1 MGEAGAVKK
10 YKQFIIGVLIGA
22 MLFSSIG
29 VCADE
34 VLNVIANPYPVF
46 VNGQEIQVEAYNIN
60 GFTFLKLAD
69 VGKVLNSTVSFN
81 ETEKRIE
88 ITENKKERTDD
99 DYLVESSSVEK
110 TTKDGL
116 DGIIY
121 NDIFYASLFD
131 LEEKYQ
137 MNKGT
142 GYEIGFDGKNYI
154 VTNVK
159 TNKSVSLYYMDH
171 ASIIRTKEDRL
182 WYLNYE
188 MLKGILTEIP
198 PKLLERSLMERHLED
213 NLNYLTF
220 GDTEKYV
227 TPADIIRDIS
237 YTYREAIVSRIN
249 YLIDEEA
256 KTISFGSL
264 KPKNN
269 NQTMTLEENEV
280 YRNNPE
286 NYEMYLTDVELIYV
300 PSNIY
305 VVPYDDYINDIKP
318 RLLKALGID

>member
-1 MGEAGAVKK
+1 VKK

>member
-1 MGEAGAVKK
+1 MKK
-10 YKQFIIGVLIGA
+10 YKQFIIGLLIGA
-22 MLFSSIG
+22 MLFSPIG
-29 VCADE
+29 VCAEE

-137 MNKGT
+137 VNKGI

-154 VTNVK
+154 VTNGK
-159 TNKSVSLYYMDH
+159 TNKSVSLHYMDH

-269 NQTMTLEENEV
+269 NQTITLEENEV

>member
-1 MGEAGAVKK
+1 MKK

>member
-1 MGEAGAVKK
+1 VKK

-34 VLNVIANPYPVF
+34 VLKVIANPYPVF

-198 PKLLERSLMERHLED
+198 PKLLEKSLMERHLED

-227 TPADIIRDIS
+227 TPADIISDIA
-237 YTYREAIVSRIN
+237 YTYREARVPRIN
-249 YLIDEEA
+249 YLIDKESE
-256 KTISFGSL
+256 TISFGSL
-264 KPKNN
+264 KPKNT
-269 NQTMTLEENEV
+269 NQGMTREENEE
-280 YRNNPE
+280 YRNDPE
-286 NYEMYLTDVELIYV
+286 NYEMYLTDVKYIYV
-300 PSNIY
+300 PNNLY